1 MEDSI
6 RNNKGQ
12 YKKGY
17 SYKDVP
23 IEIRMKIIEKNKEAW
38 RNKPE
43 YIGDIVAKYPK
54 IHNVWRSIL
63 YTKKGIK
70 AGHSKE
76 WDNFKIFF
84 YDVINTYKPGLLFR
98 RLDSTKPFS
107 KDNFIWVTKEEA
119 QLLKSNL
126 VWLEYNGEK
135 LPLKDWADKTGNS
148 LYGIKNR
155 YYKRE
160 KCNYTIEEII
170 FGRKVK
176 RGSKKVAHDNL
187 SRSKASRMIS
197 AYKIIDKKNGYEIC
211 DFDIDWML
219 ENIVKLRGKRI
230 VGGDPNLATK
240 NEIHVSKIAEELGI
254 SNQIPQ
260 DSCKKVYCEV
270 LGHKEFEGA
279 EETIGMLLVL
289 MPVAFIHYAMGNV
302 VNSDILDTITTS
314 AAVMFN
320 SNNIPF
326 MEMIKFAC
334 IDMPLSE
341 GDFYGAPIIGEAEK
355 SITTIQEILPE
366 GLTLKIISEEEFFKE
381 YKRE

>member
-54 IHNVWRSIL
+54 IHNVWRGIL

-76 WDNFKIFF
+76 WENFKVFF
-84 YDVINTYKPGLLFR
+84 CDVINTYKPGLLFR

-155 YYKRE
+155 YYNRE
-160 KCNYTIEEII
+160 KHNYTIEEVI

-176 RGSKKVAHDNL
+176 RGSKKVTHDNV
-187 SRSKASRMIS
+187 SRAKASKMIS
-197 AYKIIDKKNGYEIC
+197 AYKIIDKKNGYEVC

-219 ENIVKLRGKRI
+219 ENIVNKPCIYCGDTLKVGCDRI
-230 VGGDPNLATK
+230 DNNK
-240 NEIHVSKIAEELGI
+240 
-254 SNQIPQ
+254 
-260 DSCKKVYCEV
+260 
-270 LGHKEFEGA
+270 GHIKC
-279 EETIGMLLVL
+279 
-289 MPVAFIHYAMGNV
+289 NV
-302 VNSDILDTITTS
+302 VPCCHTCNCARNINFTYEEMFILGKTI
-314 AAVMFN
+314 AQ
-320 SNNIPF
+320 
-326 MEMIKFAC
+326 IKE
-334 IDMPLSE
+334 LRNK
-341 GDFYGAPIIGEAEK
+341 GE
-355 SITTIQEILPE
+355 EI
-366 GLTLKIISEEEFFKE
+366 KIIIE
-381 YKRE
+381 